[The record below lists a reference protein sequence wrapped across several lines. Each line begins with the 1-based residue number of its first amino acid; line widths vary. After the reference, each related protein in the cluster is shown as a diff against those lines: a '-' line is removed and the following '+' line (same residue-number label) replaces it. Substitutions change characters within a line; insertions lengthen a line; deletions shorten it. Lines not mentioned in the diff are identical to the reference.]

1 MKHLIALVALFLALT
16 SLSAQPYPF
25 NNIRLG
31 DEERLDNLLSLMTLD
46 EKIIC
51 LSTRPS
57 AQRLGIKGT
66 RIVEGLHGLA
76 LSGPANWAV
85 RGKGASVT
93 TTFPQAYGM
102 AQMWDPDL
110 LLKAAALE
118 AEEAR
123 WLTQNP
129 AYASSGL
136 IVMAPNADLGRDVR
150 WGRTEECY
158 GEDAFLTAR
167 MTVAYVRGLQGDN
180 PKYWKTASLMKH
192 FLANS
197 NENNRTINSSDFDE
211 RLFREYYSYPFYK
224 GIHDG
229 L

>member
-1 MKHLIALVALFLALT
+1 MKHLIALVALVLSLT
-16 SLSAQPYPF
+16 SLSAQQYPF

-31 DEERLDNLLSLMTLD
+31 NEERLDNLLSLMTLD
-46 EKIIC
+46 EKIMC

-57 AQRLGIKGT
+57 VPRLGIKGT
-66 RIVEGLHGLA
+66 RIIEGLHGLA

-123 WLTQNP
+123 RRRTADPEAEDGDGGEGRGTAGAGWLWLGGRGGG
-129 AYASSGL
+129 ARRRADWDRSRAS
-136 IVMAPNADLGRDVR
+136 
-150 WGRTEECY
+150 
-158 GEDAFLTAR
+158 
-167 MTVAYVRGLQGDN
+167 
-180 PKYWKTASLMKH
+180 ASASRISAAL
-192 FLANS
+192 
-197 NENNRTINSSDFDE
+197 
-211 RLFREYYSYPFYK
+211 P
-224 GIHDG
+224 
-229 L
+229 